1 MAHVC
6 TSSGMSR
13 TARTSPSRSRCTV
26 VSGTGEDAVRLGVL
40 GRRPLAVHGADFGPA
55 LPVDGPEPVALV
67 GVADHDPPH
76 GLRVAARRRLG
87 GVLDD
92 RPDVLVGHGSRRV
105 QPPHGPAD
113 TPSGRLAVVCPAYG
127 RRMGDR
133 RIDTLVEGGSFFEG
147 PRWHDGRWWVSD
159 FYRQT
164 VFAVDPS
171 GGQDAVLTVEGQPS
185 GLGWRPDGTLL
196 VVSMK
201 DRLLLGRSPEGA
213 VDVVADLTAFS
224 GGSLNDMVVDAEG
237 RAYVGNFGFDLMSGE
252 RPRLAGLVRVDPDG
266 TVAVAA
272 EGLKFPNGAV
282 ITPDGATLVVGE
294 TTGGA
299 LTAFTVG
306 AGGELTGRRTWAATS
321 GVAPDGIALDLEGR
335 IWVADGGG
343 GPVLLVAEGGE
354 VVDRV
359 QQPDGLGV
367 YACMLGGEDGR
378 TLLMCAAPDY
388 FEHNRARA
396 REAVLLTTTVDVPRG
411 DGLP

>member
-159 FYRQT
+159 FYRHT

-171 GGQDAVLTVEGQPS
+171 NGQDAVLT
-185 GLGWRPDGTLL
+185 
-196 VVSMK
+196 
-201 DRLLLGRSPEGA
+201 
-213 VDVVADLTAFS
+213 
-224 GGSLNDMVVDAEG
+224 AEG

-252 RPRLAGLVRVDPDG
+252 RPRLADLVRVDPDG